1 MTMTIKLADFGR
13 FGLHVIRF
21 PSGIF
26 GYVGTVPVELAD
38 LHFPDMATAV
48 AAYTAWKATHE

>member
-1 MTMTIKLADFGR
+1 MATKLADFGR

-26 GYVGTVPVELAD
+26 GYVGTVPVDLAD
-38 LHFPDMATAV
+38 LRFPDEDTAI
-48 AAYTAWKATHE
+48 AAYTAWKATRE

>member
-1 MTMTIKLADFGR
+1 MTIKLADFGR